1 MLVGGNV
8 FFSVTRTIPGYSTFQ
23 RLALHLYCIFGKLH
37 QHTAYWETWET
48 GTGEGLGGAKTVA
61 TCAGGLWQYVVLMF
75 YLTAAAG
82 FESWTVRFGA
92 DHDSPVSK
100 PLV

>member
-1 MLVGGNV
+1 M
-8 FFSVTRTIPGYSTFQ
+8 TRTIPGRSTFQ

-48 GTGEGLGGAKTVA
+48 GTGEGLGGTGRCVV
-61 TCAGGLWQYVVLMF
+61 CAGKDRGNLSRWLVAICCTYVLFDGGGGIRTLDM
-75 YLTAAAG
+75 
-82 FESWTVRFGA
+82 RFGA
-92 DHDSPVSK
+92 DHDSRVSK